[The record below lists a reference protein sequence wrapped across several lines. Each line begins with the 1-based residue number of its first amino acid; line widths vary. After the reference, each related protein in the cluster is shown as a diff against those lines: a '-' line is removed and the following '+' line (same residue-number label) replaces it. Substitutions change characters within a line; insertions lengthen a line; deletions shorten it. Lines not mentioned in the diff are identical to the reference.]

1 MNRQLTAILILGVVA
16 VGAVLFP
23 TAAVPLGDDVDEAP
37 ELPNV
42 TMSPT
47 DAPNGVYAD
56 VDDDTGEIR
65 LNLTAENQR
74 LAGDGVNGDAVTE
87 IDDVFTVTYT
97 GDRGVYV
104 WLTDDE
110 AGDNLRF
117 YRDGDPTN
125 SFEGEAD
132 GVRLTTG
139 DSIRVGF
146 VVDTTDPDH
155 GVEAIDTF
163 SLHAEYPEE
172 TVAVETTTASD
183 VTRTSAV
190 LGGELTELG
199 GSDEAAVS
207 FEYRETGASDWRETV
222 PRALTSSDTVA
233 ETVTGLEPGTEYE
246 YRAVATTD
254 WTTDRGAIETFTT
267 DAEASSEPPEPT
279 PTPTPGEE
287 PPETPTEEPPSENEP
302 GETPTE
308 NESGETPTDEEPSE
322 TTDDGSAANDAAGT
336 VGQGTATPTDTP
348 DASLQGM
355 EDGAGGGSDGGGL
368 GQQFLGGPAGSL
380 LWLLLLLL
388 LLLVVGLAAALRTNL
403 S

>member
-1 MNRQLTAILILGVVA
+1 MNRQLAAIAILGVVA

-23 TAAVPLGDDVDEAP
+23 TAAVPFGEDVDEVA

-47 DAPNGVYAD
+47 DAPNSVYAD

-65 LNLTAENQR
+65 LNLTEENQR

-87 IDDVFTVTYT
+87 IDNLFTVTYT

-110 AGDNLRF
+110 ADDNLRF
-117 YRDGDPTN
+117 YRDDDPTN

-163 SLHAEYPEE
+163 TLHAEYPEE
-172 TVAVETTTASD
+172 TVAVETTAASD
-183 VTRTSAV
+183 VTRSSAV

-199 GSDEAAVS
+199 GSDEVPVF
-207 FEYRETGASDWRETV
+207 FEYRETGASDWHETV
-222 PRALTSSDTVA
+222 PRALTSADTLS
-233 ETVTGLEPGTEYE
+233 ETVTDLEPGTEYE
-246 YRAVATTD
+246 YRAVATMD

-267 DAEASSEPPEPT
+267 DAGTSSDPPEPT
-279 PTPTPGEE
+279 PTPGDD
-287 PPETPTEEPPSENEP
+287 PPEKPTEETP
-302 GETPTE
+302 GATP
-308 NESGETPTDEEPSE
+308 
-322 TTDDGSAANDAAGT
+322 DDGTAATDAAGT
-336 VGQGTATPTDTP
+336 AGQGVATPTDTP

-355 EDGAGGGSDGGGL
+355 EDGSGGGSDGGGPEL
-368 GQQFLGGPAGSL
+368 QLLGGPAGSL

-388 LLLVVGLAAALRTNL
+388 VLLVVGLAAALRTNL

>member
-1 MNRQLTAILILGVVA
+1 MDRRLAAIAILGVVA

-23 TAAVPLGDDVDEAP
+23 TAAVPLGDDVDEVA

-65 LNLTAENQR
+65 LNLTEENQR

-87 IDDVFTVTYT
+87 IDNVFTATYT

-110 AGDNLRF
+110 ADDNLRF
-117 YRDGDPTN
+117 YSGGDPTN

-132 GVRLTTG
+132 EIRLTTG

-163 SLHAEYPEE
+163 TLHAEYPEE
-172 TVAVETTTASD
+172 TVAVETTAASD
-183 VTRTSAV
+183 VTRSAAA
-190 LGGELTELG
+190 LGGELTELQG
-199 GSDEAAVS
+199 DDEAAVS
-207 FEYRETGASDWRETV
+207 YEYRETGASDWRETV
-222 PRALTSSDTVA
+222 PRALTSPDTVS
-233 ETVTGLEPGTEYE
+233 ETVTDLEPGTEYE

-254 WTTDRGAIETFTT
+254 WTTDRGGIETFTT
-267 DAEASSEPPEPT
+267 DARTSSDPPDPT
-279 PTPTPGEE
+279 PSPTPGEE
-287 PPETPTEEPPSENEP
+287 PPETPTENQP

-308 NESGETPTDEEPSE
+308 DESGGTPTEETPGT
-322 TTDDGSAANDAAGT
+322 TTDDGTAADDDAGAAG
-336 VGQGTATPTDTP
+336 QGVATPTDTP

-355 EDGAGGGSDGGGL
+355 EDGSGGGSDGGSP
-368 GQQFLGGPAGSL
+368 GQQLLGGPAGSL

-388 LLLVVGLAAALRTNL
+388 VLLVVGLAAALRTNL

>member
-1 MNRQLTAILILGVVA
+1 MDRRLAAIAILGVVA

-23 TAAVPLGDDVDEAP
+23 TAAVPLGDDVDEVA

-65 LNLTAENQR
+65 LNLTEENQR

-87 IDDVFTVTYT
+87 IDNVFTVTYT

-110 AGDNLRF
+110 ADDNLRF
-117 YRDGDPTN
+117 YSGGDPTN

-163 SLHAEYPEE
+163 TLHAEYPEE
-172 TVAVETTTASD
+172 TVAVETTAASD
-183 VTRTSAV
+183 VTRSAAA
-190 LGGELTELG
+190 LGGELTELQG
-199 GSDEAAVS
+199 DDEAAVS
-207 FEYRETGASDWRETV
+207 YEYRETGASDWRETV
-222 PRALTSSDTVA
+222 PRALTSPDTVS
-233 ETVTGLEPGTEYE
+233 ETVTDLEPGTEYE

-254 WTTDRGAIETFTT
+254 WTTDRG
-267 DAEASSEPPEPT
+267 
-279 PTPTPGEE
+279 
-287 PPETPTEEPPSENEP
+287 TENQP

-308 NESGETPTDEEPSE
+308 DESGGTPTEETPGA
-322 TTDDGSAANDAAGT
+322 TTDDGTAADDDAGAAG
-336 VGQGTATPTDTP
+336 QGVATPTDTP

-355 EDGAGGGSDGGGL
+355 EDGSGGGSDGGGP
-368 GQQFLGGPAGSL
+368 GQQLLGGPAGSL

-388 LLLVVGLAAALRTNL
+388 VLLVVGLAAALRTNL

>member
-1 MNRQLTAILILGVVA
+1 MNRQLAAIAILGVVA

-23 TAAVPLGDDVDEAP
+23 TAAVPLGDDVDEVA

-65 LNLTAENQR
+65 LNLTEENQR

-87 IDDVFTVTYT
+87 IDNVFTVTYT

-110 AGDNLRF
+110 ADDNLRF
-117 YRDGDPTN
+117 YRGGDPTD
-125 SFEGEAD
+125 SYEGEAD

-163 SLHAEYPEE
+163 TLHAEYPEE
-172 TVAVETTTASD
+172 TIAVETTAASD
-183 VTRTSAV
+183 VTRSAAA
-190 LGGELTELG
+190 LGGELTELQG
-199 GSDEAAVS
+199 DDEAAVS
-207 FEYRETGASDWRETV
+207 YEYRETGASDWRETV
-222 PRALTSSDTVA
+222 PRALTSPDTVS
-233 ETVTGLEPGTEYE
+233 ETVTDLEPGTEYE

-254 WTTDRGAIETFTT
+254 WTTDRGGIETFTT
-267 DAEASSEPPEPT
+267 DARTSSDPPDPT
-279 PTPTPGEE
+279 PSPTPGA
-287 PPETPTEEPPSENEP
+287 
-302 GETPTE
+302 
-308 NESGETPTDEEPSE
+308 
-322 TTDDGSAANDAAGT
+322 TTDDGTAADNDAGAA
-336 VGQGTATPTDTP
+336 GQGVATPTDTP

-355 EDGAGGGSDGGGL
+355 EDGSGGGSDGGGP
-368 GQQFLGGPAGSL
+368 GQQLLGGPAGSL

-388 LLLVVGLAAALRTNL
+388 VLLVVGLAAALRTNL